1 MKKLI
6 PVILS
11 GGSGKRLWPLSRES
25 SPKPFIEL
33 AGRGSLL
40 QMAVTR
46 AATLRDVSDVV
57 IVTREELYW
66 RTRDHVE
73 SSGLQSS
80 RAHYLLEPV
89 GRDTA
94 SAITVATLYVREK
107 CGKDTT
113 MLVLSADHI
122 IEDYDAFLGD
132 VEKARVLAEKGF
144 LVTFGVPPTRPDIA
158 FGYLK
163 KGSLIPGTEGFRV
176 ERFIEKPDTRHA
188 EELIVSGNNFWN
200 AGIFY
205 FATESFLEE
214 ARFHIPEMLKN
225 GLECL
230 KDLDIADHRTLLHSE
245 PFGQFPSI
253 SIDHALMEVSQR
265 VAVIPVCF
273 DWQDIGSWNAMAELT
288 DNDNDGN
295 RVCGEVFSVH
305 TKNSYVHAPD
315 RLVATIGIKDLLIV
329 DTPDA
334 LLVAHKD
341 HAQEV
346 KRVTE
351 HLKDIGHESYLLHR
365 TVHRPWGTYTIL
377 EEGEGFKIKRITV
390 KPGAK
395 LSLQSHVHR
404 SEHWVVIRGEAVIVN
419 GEEEVALQMNE
430 SAFVRAGNKH
440 RLINPHE
447 HDELVIIE
455 TQVGV
460 YLGEDDITRY
470 DDQYQR
476 T

>member
-80 RAHYLLEPV
+80 RAHYLLEPF

-107 CGKDTT
+107 FGKDTT
-113 MLVLSADHI
+113 VLVLSADHI
-122 IEDYDAFLGD
+122 IEDHNAFSRD
-132 VEKARVLAEKGF
+132 IKKARVLAEKGF
-144 LVTFGVPPTRPDIA
+144 LVTFGVLPTRPDIA
-158 FGYLK
+158 FGYIER
-163 KGSLIPGTEGFRV
+163 GTLIPETEGFRV
-176 ERFIEKPDTRHA
+176 ERFIEKPDTRHS
-188 EELIVSGNNFWN
+188 EELIMSGNNFWN
-200 AGIFY
+200 AGIFC
-205 FATESFLEE
+205 FATESFLED
-214 ARFHIPEMLKN
+214 AHSCIPGMLEV
-225 GLECL
+225 GRDCL
-230 KDLDIADHRTLLHSE
+230 KDMSIAEHRMLLRPE
-245 PFGQFPSI
+245 CFGRFPSI
-253 SIDHALMEVSQR
+253 SIDCALLEVSRR
-265 VAVIPVCF
+265 VAVIPACF
-273 DWQDIGSWNAMAELT
+273 DWRDIGSWNAMAELA
-288 DNDNDGN
+288 DSDNDGN

-305 TKNSYVHAPD
+305 TKNSYVHSPD
-315 RLVATIGIKDLLIV
+315 RLVAMIGIEDLLIV

-341 HAQEV
+341 YTQEV
-346 KRVTE
+346 KQVTE
-351 HLKDIGHESYLLHR
+351 HLKEVAHESYLLHR

-404 SEHWVVIRGEAVIVN
+404 SEHWVVVRGEAVVVN
-419 GEEEVALQMNE
+419 GEEEVLLQMNE

-440 RLINPHE
+440 RLVNPHD

-455 TQVGV
+455 TQVGA

-476 T
+476 V